1 MYRALGSTM
10 TTSNFGFSF
19 LRYLASVVPEAPPP
33 TTTQRG
39 PLAFGRSA
47 GLLVRPVIAAEADP
61 VALTTAVAAV
71 AAASAEVPESFR
83 N

>member
-1 MYRALGSTM
+1 
-10 TTSNFGFSF
+10 
-19 LRYLASVVPEAPPP
+19 VPETPPP

-39 PLAFGRSA
+39 PLAAGRSA
-47 GLLVRPVIAAEADP
+47 GLLVRPLIDAEADP

-71 AAASAEVPESFR
+71 VAANAEVPESFR